1 MGLTRASNVSGTLI
15 RCFTIKANDL
25 VAKAGSLRT
34 NALAANT
41 IPTSDLA
48 FVVNVAADFCTVS
61 CLDDAV
67 TRCWY
72 KMDGPGWYK
81 TPVQELVFFTFGKFP
96 NRRLEPPSPLFRKG
110 GLDELTLDA
119 GTSWHG

>member
-61 CLDDAV
+61 CLDDAG

-72 KMDGPGWYK
+72 KMDGPRWYK
-81 TPVQELVFFTFGKFP
+81 TPEQELFFVSSLVSFLTEGWNPPPPCFGKVVW
-96 NRRLEPPSPLFRKG
+96 
-110 GLDELTLDA
+110 
-119 GTSWHG
+119 TS